1 MLRSL
6 LALGAI
12 AATLLWGRIALADAA
27 PVQLVLL
34 YLPNVS
40 NTGSSKA
47 TGIAELVTTE
57 GEVRIKVAGLSRLDG
72 ERQYVAWVLNSH
84 SNAYQ
89 RLGAGFNTAASTG
102 AADYEAVL
110 PEAIP
115 DNGWNLLLLTIEDSA
130 DAERPSDRHSLAG
143 VFPSPDNAPLP
154 VVLPNTGGDAD
165 AAAPSSCQV
174 FAVECVLAQL
184 ADHLSVVSRAEWVA
198 LAVPA
203 GLGAGLTFGAGFALG
218 LKRR

>member
-6 LALGAI
+6 LALAAI

-27 PVQLVLL
+27 PIQLVLV

-47 TGIAELVTTE
+47 TGIAELVMTE

-72 ERQYVAWVLNSH
+72 DQQYVAWLLNSH

-102 AADYEAVL
+102 AADHETVL
-110 PEAIP
+110 PDAIP
-115 DNGWNLLLLTIEDSA
+115 DDAWNLLLLTIEDSA
-130 DAERPSDRHSLAG
+130 DADAPSTRHSIAG

-154 VVLPNTGGDAD
+154 VALPNTGGDPDVDVTSAC
-165 AAAPSSCQV
+165 SGG
-174 FAVECVLAQL
+174 AVECVLARL
-184 ADHLSVVSRAEWVA
+184 GDHLSVVSRAEWVA
-198 LAVPA
+198 LTVPA
-203 GLGAGLTFGAGFALG
+203 GLGAALLFGAGYGLG
-218 LKRR
+218 LRRR